1 LLQKDSKPCKPKQC
15 NLLCGSLL
23 FQIESPFPIAQ
34 RKIQEPIARLSTRS
48 SIAHHQASLQKT
60 DRASSD
66 SRGDRRSLFGC
77 SIGQIGCWRYY
88 RLDFLAQVRSL
99 NYDGGCHPAEIQND
113 RAITKLSLFNCNATT
128 VTRPMLYN
136 TTAELEYLDRVWPI
150 NRDILLQY
158 QQEQKN
164 DGSIQITS
172 SKIANGDYRRL
183 VV

>member
-48 SIAHHQASLQKT
+48 PIAHHQASLQKT

-77 SIGQIGCWRYY
+77 SIGQIGRWRYD

-128 VTRPMLYN
+128 VTRPMPTILQPSWN
-136 TTAELEYLDRVWPI
+136 TSIGFGRSIVTYYFSTNKSKKMTALFRSHPL
-150 NRDILLQY
+150 
-158 QQEQKN
+158 K
-164 DGSIQITS
+164 
-172 SKIANGDYRRL
+172 
-183 VV
+183 